1 MKVIFQEFG
10 TATVSIITAMLL
22 LAIVFGISFSGHHG
36 ILEIVGVV
44 TQKESITYSSYE
56 DFDSVVTWSQRAAP
70 VVYYR
75 AESGRF
81 FAEENANFLIRYL
94 VKDHEGS
101 IFPMNQ
107 VILNGQFSNRMVG
120 KIVDVR
126 KVNGSS
132 IMRGYFGSSGYINFP
147 SPGVYEVYFQVR
159 DKENVTSIWR
169 IPIAVDEGR
178 NSS

>member
-10 TATVSIITAMLL
+10 TAAVSIITAMLL
-22 LAIVFGISFSGHHG
+22 LAIIFGISFSGHHG
-36 ILEIVGVV
+36 ILEIAGEEAR
-44 TQKESITYSSYE
+44 KESITYSTYQ

-81 FAEENANFLIRYL
+81 FAEENANFLVRYL

-101 IFPMNQ
+101 IYPMNQ
-107 VILNGQFSNRMVG
+107 VIITGQFLNLMYG

-132 IMRGYFGSSGYINFP
+132 VMNGYSGSSGYITFL

-159 DKENVTSIWR
+159 DKENQTSIWR